1 MVAGVVVVIV
11 SLSPSKQQPPT
22 GKDKKCQRFP
32 SRKEPATP
40 CVPFRSVANQTRQ
53 PNTHTLQRCLVILF
67 SWPGFPHFPLPF
79 ARPSV
84 FNHAVM
90 TLFGK

>member
-40 CVPFRSVANQTRQ
+40 CEVVFRSNPLQTKPASQ
-53 PNTHTLQRCLVILF
+53 THTHSHTHIAAVSCDPLLLAWVSPF
-67 SWPGFPHFPLPF
+67 SSAFCPAL
-79 ARPSV
+79 R
-84 FNHAVM
+84 
-90 TLFGK
+90 L